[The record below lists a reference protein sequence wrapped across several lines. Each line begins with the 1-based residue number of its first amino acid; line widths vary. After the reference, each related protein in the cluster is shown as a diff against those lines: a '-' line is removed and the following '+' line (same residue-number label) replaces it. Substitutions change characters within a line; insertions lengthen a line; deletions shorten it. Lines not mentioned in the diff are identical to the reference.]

1 MKTKYE
7 KFIDAVSHAMED
19 HSFDIVWFYD
29 FDEQDTVSLI
39 EDNGCYPKDGHRVL
53 RIEPLPSRILFCIME
68 DFANSLP
75 ESQEKERLL
84 TSLRYRKPFSAFK
97 HTLSYTSQRE
107 NWFAFKEKQMQKIIE
122 EWMGNEGIVYKDEV
136 FSCNGPSV
144 FEYHKD
150 SGLTQK

>member
-7 KFIDAVSHAMED
+7 IFIDAVSYAMED
-19 HSFDIVWFYD
+19 HSYNVIWYYD

-107 NWFAFKEKQMQKIIE
+107 NWFAFKEKQMQEMIE
-122 EWMGNEGIVYKDEV
+122 EWMSDEGIVYKNGV
-136 FSCNGPSV
+136 FSCNGPGV
-144 FEYHKD
+144 IEYHKD
-150 SGLTQK
+150 

>member
-29 FDEQDTVSLI
+29 FDEQDTVPFI
-39 EDNGCYPKDGHRVL
+39 EDTGCYPEDGHRVL
-53 RIEPLPSRILFCIME
+53 RIEPLPSRVLFCVME

-75 ESQEKERLL
+75 DGIEKEKLL
-84 TSLRYRKPFSAFK
+84 MSLRYRKPFSSFK
-97 HTLSYTSQRE
+97 QTLSYTSQRE
-107 NWFAFKEKQMQKIIE
+107 NWFAFKEKQMQEIIE
-122 EWMGNEGIVYKDEV
+122 EWMSDEGIVYKDGV
-136 FSCNGPSV
+136 FSCNGPGV
-144 FEYHKD
+144 IEYHKD

>member
-7 KFIDAVSHAMED
+7 IFIDAVSYAMED
-19 HSFDIVWFYD
+19 HSYNVIWYYD

-107 NWFAFKEKQMQKIIE
+107 NWFAFKEKQMQEMIE
-122 EWMGNEGIVYKDEV
+122 EWMSDEGIVYKNGV
-136 FSCNGPSV
+136 FSCNGPGV
-144 FEYHKD
+144 IEYYKD

>member
-7 KFIDAVSHAMED
+7 IFIDAVSYAMED
-19 HSFDIVWFYD
+19 HSYNVIWYYD

-75 ESQEKERLL
+75 EGQEKEKLL
-84 TSLRYRKPFSAFK
+84 MSLRYRKPFSSFK
-97 HTLSYTSQRE
+97 QTLVYTSQRE
-107 NWFAFKEKQMQKIIE
+107 NWFAFKEKQMQEMIE
-122 EWMGNEGIVYKDEV
+122 KWMSDEGIVYKNGV
-136 FSCNGPSV
+136 FSCNGPGV
-144 FEYHKD
+144 IEYHKD

>member
-7 KFIDAVSHAMED
+7 IFIDAVSYAMED
-19 HSFDIVWFYD
+19 HSYNVIWYYD
-29 FDEQDTVSLI
+29 FDEQDTVTVI
-39 EDNGCYPKDGHRVL
+39 EDTGCYPKDGHRVL

-107 NWFAFKEKQMQKIIE
+107 NWFAFKEKRLQEIIE
-122 EWMGNEGIVYKDEV
+122 EWMDNEGIVYKNGV
-136 FSCNGPSV
+136 FNCNGPSV
-144 FEYHKD
+144 FEYHKY
-150 SGLTQK
+150 

>member
-7 KFIDAVSHAMED
+7 IFIDAVSYAMED
-19 HSFDIVWFYD
+19 HSYNVIWYYD

>member
-1 MKTKYE
+1 MKTKY
-7 KFIDAVSHAMED
+7 KIFIDAVSYAMED
-19 HSFDIVWFYD
+19 HSYEICWYYD
-29 FDEQDTVSLI
+29 FDEQDIVPVI

>member
-7 KFIDAVSHAMED
+7 IFIDAVSYAMED
-19 HSFDIVWFYD
+19 HSYNVIWYYD

-39 EDNGCYPKDGHRVL
+39 EDNGCYPEDGHRVL

>member
-7 KFIDAVSHAMED
+7 IFIDAVSHAMED

-107 NWFAFKEKQMQKIIE
+107 NWFAFKEKQMQK
-122 EWMGNEGIVYKDEV
+122 N
-136 FSCNGPSV
+136 
-144 FEYHKD
+144 H
-150 SGLTQK
+150 

>member
-7 KFIDAVSHAMED
+7 IFIDAVSYAMED
-19 HSFDIVWFYD
+19 HSYNVIWYYD
-29 FDEQDTVSLI
+29 FDEQDTVPII
-39 EDNGCYPKDGHRVL
+39 EDTECYPEDGHRVL
-53 RIEPLPSRILFCIME
+53 RIEPLPSRVLFCIME

-107 NWFAFKEKQMQKIIE
+107 NWFAFKEKQMQEMIE
-122 EWMGNEGIVYKDEV
+122 EWMSDEGIVYKNGV
-136 FSCNGPSV
+136 FSCNGPGV
-144 FEYHKD
+144 IEYHKD

>member
-7 KFIDAVSHAMED
+7 IFIDAVSYAMED
-19 HSFDIVWFYD
+19 HSYNVIWYYD

-122 EWMGNEGIVYKDEV
+122 EWMSDEGIVYKNGV
-136 FSCNGPSV
+136 FSCNGPGV
-144 FEYHKD
+144 IEYYKD

>member
-7 KFIDAVSHAMED
+7 IFIDAVSHAMED
-19 HSFDIVWFYD
+19 PSFDIVWFYD

-107 NWFAFKEKQMQKIIE
+107 NWFAFKEKQMQEMIE
-122 EWMGNEGIVYKDEV
+122 EWMSDEGIVYKNGV
-136 FSCNGPSV
+136 FSCNGPGV
-144 FEYHKD
+144 IEYYKD

>member
-7 KFIDAVSHAMED
+7 IFIDAVSYAMED
-19 HSFDIVWFYD
+19 HSYNVIWYYD

-122 EWMGNEGIVYKDEV
+122 EWMANEGIVYKDEV

>member
-7 KFIDAVSHAMED
+7 IFIDAVSYAMED
-19 HSFDIVWFYD
+19 HSYNVIWYYD
-29 FDEQDTVSLI
+29 FDEQDTVPII
-39 EDNGCYPKDGHRVL
+39 EDTECYPEDGHRVL
-53 RIEPLPSRILFCIME
+53 RIEPLPSRVLFCIME

-107 NWFAFKEKQMQKIIE
+107 NWFAFKEKQMQEMIE
-122 EWMGNEGIVYKDEV
+122 EWMSDEGIVYKNGV
-136 FSCNGPSV
+136 FSCNGPGV
-144 FEYHKD
+144 IEYYKD